1 MSSRVYAYIRT
12 STIKQGTEGV
22 SLEAQREAITGY
34 ARKHDLHVVE
44 WFSETQT
51 AAKRGR
57 PLFSTMMRALKRRK
71 VDGLILHRIDRGS
84 RNLRDWADIAD
95 LSDIGLKVHFA
106 HDSLDLGT
114 RGGRLA
120 ADVQA
125 VVAADFV
132 RNLRE
137 ETMKG
142 MLGRLKQG
150 LWPWAA
156 PLGYL
161 DHGKAIPKSIDPVV
175 GPLIRKAFELYA
187 SGQHSFHTL
196 RTELFNLGL
205 RTAAGKR
212 LSPNG
217 LTTIL
222 NNPFYCGI
230 MKVRKWG
237 ELFPAVH
244 EPLIPKT
251 LFDRVQDV
259 LHGRTSHRGL
269 KHDHMYRRDIVCATC
284 KLKLIGETQKGH
296 VYYRCH
302 SKPCART
309 SLREGLVTAALEQD
323 LLLFLRFIET
333 YAGLIDTLATRLS
346 KEGQDS
352 QTAIQVLRL
361 ERQRLDARLSAV
373 TDALIDEVI
382 DREAYTEK
390 KNEIIRSRAD
400 IDDMIAQ
407 RQPGEVPHA
416 HQALLYLEL
425 VKHLRLRA
433 FLENPRFAREICRD
447 VTSNFSADG
456 KSVAMQ
462 WHWPFTEVLE
472 HARTM
477 RCDPGKDTHRTL
489 DEWADLLM
497 GKSSDQ
503 SLTPRRNVKVPTSPC
518 PAKKRKSRR
527 ELLG

>member
-34 ARKHDLHVVE
+34 ARKHELDVVE

-57 PLFSTMMRALKRRK
+57 PLFSTMMKALKKRK

-161 DHGKAIPKSIDPVV
+161 DHGKAIPKSIDPAV
-175 GPLIRKAFELYA
+175 GPLIRRAFELYA
-187 SGQHSFHTL
+187 TGQHSFQTL
-196 RTELFNLGL
+196 RTELFDLGL

-237 ELFPAVH
+237 ELFPGVH
-244 EPLIPKT
+244 EPLIPKA

-259 LHGRTSHRGL
+259 LHGRIGHRGL
-269 KHDHMYRRDIVCATC
+269 KHDHMYRRDIQCVKC

-302 SKPCART
+302 SAACPRT
-309 SLREGLVTAALEQD
+309 SLREASVTTALEQD
-323 LLLFLRFIET
+323 LLLLLRFMET
-333 YAGLIDTLATRLS
+333 YASLVDALEDRLS
-346 KEGQDS
+346 KERQNGQA
-352 QTAIQVLRL
+352 AIQVLRL
-361 ERQRLDARLSAV
+361 ERQRLDTRLSVV
-373 TDALIDEVI
+373 TDALIDGVI
-382 DREAYTEK
+382 DREAYAEK

-407 RQPGEVPHA
+407 REHGAIPHA
-416 HQALLYLEL
+416 RQALLYLEL
-425 VKHLRLRA
+425 VKHLRLRV
-433 FLENPRFAREICRD
+433 FVGNSRFARDICRD
-447 VTSNFSADG
+447 ATSNFLANG

-462 WHWPFTEVLE
+462 WQWPFTEVLE
-472 HARTM
+472 HAKTIS
-477 RCDPGKDTHRTL
+477 CDPTESRTP
-489 DEWADLLM
+489 
-497 GKSSDQ
+497 
-503 SLTPRRNVKVPTSPC
+503 LTGM
-518 PAKKRKSRR
+518 KSRCPNR
-527 ELLG
+527 